1 MARSMLASTPSKS
14 TPPALL
20 KVGLMPVAGFFIA
33 RACGLEGVLLTVCL
47 LYLTTPTAVASY
59 VMANQ
64 MGADA
69 DLAAAIIVI
78 GTVLAFPA
86 LAGVLLMFG

>member
-1 MARSMLASTPSKS
+1 MFLAA
-14 TPPALL
+14 ALL
-20 KVGLMPVAGFFIA
+20 KVGLMPVVGFFIA
-33 RACGLEGVLLTVCL
+33 RAFGLEGALLTVCL